1 MKNPHP
7 FIQNA
12 LSQLDWEQILI
23 DAGRRLG
30 DQAEAEVAELKEK
43 LIEACEQTMEIG
55 FSYLRQKYF
64 EIHWDPKNPENS
76 DALKI
81 NYILDGFEEE
91 KEITIEQKIADLE
104 KKKMHY
110 LLTDN
115 YEMAAI
121 FRDDIEE
128 LKKQLLTD
136 DSE

>member
-1 MKNPHP
+1 MKKKDVI
-7 FIQNA
+7 IQNA

-23 DAGRRLG
+23 DIGLRSG
-30 DQAEAEVAELKEK
+30 DQAKAEVAQLREK

-64 EIHWDPKNPENS
+64 EIHWDPKNPENC

-81 NYILDGFEEE
+81 NYSADGFEEE

-115 YEMAAI
+115 YEMAALL
-121 FRDDIEE
+121 RDDIEE

>member
-1 MKNPHP
+1 MMQKKDVI
-7 FIQNA
+7 IQNA
-12 LSQLDWEQILI
+12 LSELDWEQILI
-23 DAGRRLG
+23 DTGLRLG
-30 DQAEAEVAELKEK
+30 DQAEAEVAQLKEK

-55 FSYLRQKYF
+55 FSYLRQPFF

-81 NYILDGFEEE
+81 NYSADGFEEE
-91 KEITIEQKIADLE
+91 EITIEQKIADLE

-115 YEMAAI
+115 YEMAALL
-121 FRDDIEE
+121 RDDIEE

>member
-1 MKNPHP
+1 MKTPHP

-12 LSQLDWEQILI
+12 ISQLDWEQILI
-23 DAGRRLG
+23 DAGLRSG
-30 DQAEAEVAELKEK
+30 DQAEAEVAKMKES
-43 LIEACEQTMEIG
+43 LIFACEQTMKIG
-55 FSYLRQKYF
+55 FSYLRQPFF

-81 NYILDGFEEE
+81 NYSADGFEEE

-115 YEMAAI
+115 YEMAALL
-121 FRDDIEE
+121 RDDIEE